1 MLGYACWYLTKAEV
15 RNSEAF
21 WSFFYRWFSLKWPAS
36 MQIYWNKRKLLH
48 KKRFNSH
55 RIFLVHRHG
64 RRSIVLEDQDGGRD
78 VTWSALYLVWFSL
91 CSSLF
96 WELRDKRV
104 DLEKFTILAL
114 KPRSHVRILIYRMWA
129 IGSCISLRVS
139 KIRRTRARRRCSS
152 CSITKASKGEKM
164 QVEIWDW
171 EIKGLFAG
179 RWGNMW
185 RVTPPSM

>member
-1 MLGYACWYLTKAEV
+1 MRIQKLITNSTLRLRNFKTNSPQYYQYMKNTVQDMLGYACWYLTKAEV

-36 MQIYWNKRKLLH
+36 MQIYWNKRKLLP

-55 RIFLVHRHG
+55 RIFLVHQHG

-96 WELRDKRV
+96 WELRDKGV

-114 KPRSHVRILIYRMWA
+114 KPRSQVRILIYRTWA
-129 IGSCISLRVS
+129 IGSCIS
-139 KIRRTRARRRCSS
+139 
-152 CSITKASKGEKM
+152 
-164 QVEIWDW
+164 
-171 EIKGLFAG
+171 
-179 RWGNMW
+179 
-185 RVTPPSM
+185 